1 MLVYL
6 LDSIHSCGFGVGSHY
21 SFDLH
26 FGNEILVSHLYIFF
40 EKYLFKLFVHFWI
53 ILIFFSVLGNLYIFW
68 MLTPLSHKWF
78 ANISPHFVCYLFTQ
92 LIVFW
97 YTEHFSFHEVLFVC
111 FYVCYLCLSYHLQE
125 ITVKS
130 VLWNFCPMF
139 SSKGCIV
146 WGFTFRSLIH
156 LKLISYMVLG
166 KCLISFFSM
175 WMFSFPSN
183 ICWKYCPFCIEMSW
197 HLCQTSF
204 DHICEGSFSGLF
216 ILLLWSICLS
226 LCQYQGIDYCSF
238 VVFFK
243 SANVIPPAL
252 FFFFRVVLA
261 SQGAWVSIWIS
272 G

>member
-1 MLVYL
+1 MHCIPIVISLCWYTCWTVFILVGLVWDLIIVLSCIFVMNSGVEHLFTYL
-6 LDSIHSCGFGVGSHY
+6 LAICISSLRNIQALCPFLNHTH
-21 SFDLH
+21 
-26 FGNEILVSHLYIFF
+26 
-40 EKYLFKLFVHFWI
+40 
-53 ILIFFSVLGNLYIFW
+53 FFSGLGNLYIFW

-78 ANISPHFVCYLFTQ
+78 ANILPHFVCYLFTQ

-111 FYVCYLCLSYHLQE
+111 FYFCYLCLSYHIQE

-156 LKLISYMVLG
+156 LKLILYMVLG
-166 KCLISFFSM
+166 KCLISFFCM

-197 HLCQTSF
+197 HLCQASF
-204 DHICEGSFSGLF
+204 DHYVKVHFLGCLFYCFGLYVC
-216 ILLLWSICLS
+216 LYASIRGL
-226 LCQYQGIDYCSF
+226 IT
-238 VVFFK
+238 
-243 SANVIPPAL
+243 
-252 FFFFRVVLA
+252 VVL
-261 SQGAWVSIWIS
+261 
-272 G
+272 